1 MVCSFPSNDRG
12 LVYWMEAYR
21 LRSGQTAFTWHT
33 GTTPEANKGTHII
46 KQLPQNTGLMVK
58 ERHRF
63 CSPEKSHDPVLA
75 ILVFPSANGLENNP
89 FVSMSYFPL
98 NCRPCCVV
106 VSQNLT
112 SLRKLNL
119 DGNQIS
125 RVPAALPPSLVELKM
140 NRNMLSALTPH
151 SFTGT
156 ACACGCGC
164 LRVRVRV
171 RAYCLYIVSL
181 SRVEE
186 R

>member
-12 LVYWMEAYR
+12 LVNWMEAYR

-63 CSPEKSHDPVLA
+63 CSPEKSHDPVLV
-75 ILVFPSANGLENNP
+75 ILVFPSANRLDNP
-89 FVSMSYFPL
+89 FVSMPYFPL

-119 DGNQIS
+119 DGNQMS
-125 RVPAALPPSLVELKM
+125 RVPAALLPSLVELKM

-156 ACACGCGC
+156 ACGCGC
-164 LRVRVRV
+164 LRVRVCV